1 MQFPTQVDLLKTTW
15 EKKAMRNC
23 MPEDSELLST
33 VLDDSLPSVNLFE
46 IVSKLVNSLV
56 PTKGNSYDM
65 DLADEFEAVI
75 RRAIKKE
82 TAPKPKSLD
91 GSADAATAAALELNA
106 APYLGNNIAEWVRTE
121 MVRLN
126 RTFGDDAFVE
136 AEPKSL
142 DAFVDKGFD
151 DMKPRKFEI
160 VQTSEYHEANVI
172 FTEMEELELLNDT
185 TSDTKV
191 NFDFTSAKRSIE
203 LTGEFMKAVI
213 MKAHKPKSHHFIFM
227 FHRKKYFRPSH

>member
-65 DLADEFEAVI
+65 DLADDFEAVI

-91 GSADAATAAALELNA
+91 GSAPEPKSL
-106 APYLGNNIAEWVRTE
+106 
-121 MVRLN
+121 
-126 RTFGDDAFVE
+126 DAFVE

-151 DMKPRKFEI
+151 DKKPRKFEI

-172 FTEMEELELLNDT
+172 FTEMEDLDMLNVSTSDT
-185 TSDTKV
+185 TKVTSDTTKV